1 MHVNTNIIGGS
12 GGNKDVKKET
22 MWTVYFSLHLSVHGS
37 FAMIVDVGASKDNQ
51 NTFFNYLSGTI

>member
-1 MHVNTNIIGGS
+1 MHVKTNIIGGS
-12 GGNKDVKKET
+12 GGNKDVKA